1 VGEKNSPPN
10 FVRKKRF
17 ALVSGEHLVT
27 DNLVLKKRHGLLENF
42 VAVPVDLVLHRMT
55 GVDHLGSESLM
66 KFDSYC

>member
-1 VGEKNSPPN
+1 
-10 FVRKKRF
+10 
-17 ALVSGEHLVT
+17 VSGEHLVT